1 MLFGR
6 RKPTPLPEAS
16 RMGFRSR
23 LVLEKLGFDLR
34 QRYDALLDREL
45 PEGLRE
51 LASRL
56 CRPGKRADTAR
67 PSMGASATV
76 ERGDCAAIGLRPPPR
91 CVKDIWRVSA
101 KPRKRRSL
109 QTNSRKRPCARTE
122 SGSEPNSRRSLNRLA
137 VAVALYPTCR
147 AGFNILCVTSS
158 RRRLTRPLSIP
169 LPTVILAESGYG
181 VPRPRPRSVVPQR

>member
-45 PEGLRE
+45 PEELRE

-56 CRPGKRADTAR
+56 NPHVVEVGGGPRWAHRRPWREAIAR
-67 PSMGASATV
+67 
-76 ERGDCAAIGLRPPPR
+76 R
-91 CVKDIWRVSA
+91 
-101 KPRKRRSL
+101 
-109 QTNSRKRPCARTE
+109 
-122 SGSEPNSRRSLNRLA
+122 
-137 VAVALYPTCR
+137 
-147 AGFNILCVTSS
+147 
-158 RRRLTRPLSIP
+158 
-169 LPTVILAESGYG
+169 
-181 VPRPRPRSVVPQR
+181 